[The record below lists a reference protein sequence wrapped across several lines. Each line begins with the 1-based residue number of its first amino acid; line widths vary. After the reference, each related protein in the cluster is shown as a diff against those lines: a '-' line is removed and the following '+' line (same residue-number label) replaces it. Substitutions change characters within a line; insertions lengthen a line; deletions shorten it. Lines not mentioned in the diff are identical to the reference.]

1 MSHGH
6 WAHCVVPATRHEAHF
21 GDRIVQCFSER
32 PRSVHAMLERAVAQ
46 RPEAQ
51 ALVFYD
57 QRWTYRELDADVS
70 RLAAGLAARGI
81 AAGDRVALLMSNRPE
96 FVVALFATQRLGAIT
111 VPVSIREQQPGL
123 EYILGQCEARAVLY
137 DADLEE
143 RLPAPG
149 ATPALGLRVRLPA
162 NPVAVGSAQATSADC
177 AIPFAAADGAS
188 SEQLDYDAVLRCGRL
203 DDVTAVGEEDCA
215 VILYTSGTTGRPKGA
230 MLTHLGIAHS
240 VLHYLSCMGLDASAR
255 SILAVPASHVTGLVA
270 NICTAVGAAATTI
283 VMAAFKAADY
293 LRLASRERATHTIL
307 VPAMYNLCLLQP
319 EFDEYDLSAW
329 CVGGYGGAPMPVATI
344 DALARKLPNLRLMN
358 AYGATETTSP
368 TTLMP
373 AHLTRHN
380 ADSVGLPLP
389 CAQVIVVD
397 DDGREVVYGE
407 VGEIWIGGP
416 MVVKG
421 YWNNPQATAGEFT
434 AGFWH
439 SGDLGSIDER
449 GFVRVFDRKKD
460 MLNRGGF
467 KIYSVEVENLI
478 VGIPGVI
485 EAAVVG
491 RSCPVLGERVHAFVY
506 AERGAVT
513 SEDVRAWCARH
524 LADYKVPETVTLC
537 DRPLPRNANGK
548 LMKRLL
554 RADIPE
560 QDLAG

>member
-6 WAHCVVPATRHEAHF
+6 WAHCAVPAARREAHF
-21 GDRIVQCFSER
+21 GDRIVRCFAER
-32 PRSVHAMLERAVAQ
+32 PGSVHAMLEAAVAQ
-46 RPEAQ
+46 RPEAE
-51 ALVFYD
+51 ALVFESR
-57 QRWTYRELDADVS
+57 RWTYRELDAEVA
-70 RLAAGLAARGI
+70 RLAAGLAARGVG
-81 AAGDRVALLMSNRPE
+81 AGDRVALLMSNRPE
-96 FVVALFATQRLGAIT
+96 FVVALYATQRVGAIT

-123 EYILGQCEARAVLY
+123 EYIFGHCGAKAVLY
-137 DADLEE
+137 DGDLED
-143 RLPAPG
+143 RLPAPA
-149 ATPALGLRVRLPA
+149 ATPALALRVRLPA
-162 NPVAVGSAQATSADC
+162 NPVAAASAQSPSAGH
-177 AIPFAAADGAS
+177 APSPAAGGTCEQADYEA
-188 SEQLDYDAVLRCGRL
+188 LLHCGRL
-203 DDVTAVGEEDCA
+203 DGAAAVAEEDCA

-230 MLTHLGIAHS
+230 MLTHLGISHS
-240 VLHYLSCMGLDASAR
+240 VLHYVSCMGVDASAR
-255 SILAVPASHVTGLVA
+255 SILAVPASHVTGLIA
-270 NICTAVGAAATTI
+270 NVCTAVGAAATTI

-293 LRLASRERATHTIL
+293 LRLATRERATHTIL

-319 EFDEYDLSAW
+319 DFDAYDLSAW
-329 CVGGYGGAPMPVATI
+329 RAGGYGGAPMPVATI

-373 AHLTRHN
+373 AHLTRDN
-380 ADSVGLPLP
+380 ADSVGFPLP

-397 DDGREVVYGE
+397 DDGREVPRGE
-407 VGEIWIGGP
+407 TGEIWIGGP

-421 YWNNPQATAGEFT
+421 YWDNPEATAREFT

-478 VGIPGVI
+478 AGIPGVI

-491 RSCPVLGERVHAFVY
+491 KPCPVLGERVHAFVY
-506 AERGAVT
+506 VESGAVT
-513 SEDVRAWCARH
+513 AEEVRAWCARH
-524 LADYKVPETVTLC
+524 LADYKVPETVTLR

-554 RADIPE
+554 REELAA
-560 QDLAG
+560 QDAAA